1 MLLSV
6 CIVMGQCLGRLTRC
20 ERERGST
27 MAWNSKMTL
36 CRLLGDDGGAEELVT
51 RAMLGEWNG

>member
-1 MLLSV
+1 
-6 CIVMGQCLGRLTRC
+6 
-20 ERERGST
+20 